1 MVTNEE
7 LLKQVENLSTH
18 VTRVQASNSEL
29 RDELAVLRSNY
40 NNFTEQVSERLEVI
54 FNTFQAQKK
63 TFQKSAQK

>member
-7 LLKQVENLSTH
+7 LLKQVENLSKH

-29 RDELAVLRSNY
+29 RDELAVLKSNY
-40 NNFTEQVSERLEVI
+40 NNFTEQVSERLEVV

-63 TFQKSAQK
+63 TFRKAAQK